1 MKEYEIV
8 YKYLNACAGAAHPQI
23 EFLEAELN
31 CPEDYIREKHSRD
44 FSKFQKETL
53 PDGRIVLSYNAGGV
67 AYIYEFTQI

>member
-31 CPEDYIREKHSRD
+31 CPEDYIRQKHTRD
-44 FSKFQKETL
+44 FPKFQKEIL
-53 PDGRIVLSYNAGGV
+53 PDGKILLSYDAGGV
-67 AYIYEFTQI
+67 AYIYEFTEI

>member
-31 CPEDYIREKHSRD
+31 CPEDYVRQKHSRD
-44 FSKFQKETL
+44 FHKFQKDIL
-53 PDGRIVLSYNAGGV
+53 PDGRTVLTYDTGGV
-67 AYIYEFTQI
+67 AYIYEFTEL